1 MGKYEFDV
9 INYGELYFNESVLST
24 LTGLEINEVHRL
36 VKSIG
41 KKRWG
46 GQLYIKALQILR
58 FNTNPRFV
66 KFNPETPYP
75 CILRCRNHQK
85 GIWYL
90 FYYCNG
96 IIYDYCGNSFLL
108 INKSQVAIIKGS
120 FFLKQYQMKITS
132 MLEVWI

>member
-1 MGKYEFDV
+1 MEYEFEI
-9 INYGELYFNESVLST
+9 INYGQPYFHESTLST
-24 LTGLEINEVHRL
+24 LTGLDFGEVHNM

-46 GQLYIKALQILR
+46 GQLYIKALQNLG

-66 KFNPETPYP
+66 KFNPDTSYP
-75 CILRCRNHQK
+75 CILRCRNKEK
-85 GIWYL
+85 GVWFL

-96 IIYDYCGNSFLL
+96 IVYDWWGNSFQLN
-108 INKSQVAIIKGS
+108 NKAEVARIRGS
-120 FFLKQYQMKITS
+120 YFLKKYQMKITS

>member
-1 MGKYEFDV
+1 MDKYEFIV
-9 INYGELYFNESVLST
+9 MNYGEANFHESTLST
-24 LTGLEINEVHRL
+24 LTGLDFDEVHHM

-46 GQLYIKALQILR
+46 GQLYIKVLQNLG

-66 KFNPETPYP
+66 KFNSDTSYP
-75 CILRCRNHQK
+75 CILRCRNHEK

-96 IIYDYCGNSFLL
+96 TIYDWRGNSFRL
-108 INKSQVAIIKGS
+108 NDKTQVASINGS
-120 FFLKQYQMKITS
+120 YFFKQYKMKITS